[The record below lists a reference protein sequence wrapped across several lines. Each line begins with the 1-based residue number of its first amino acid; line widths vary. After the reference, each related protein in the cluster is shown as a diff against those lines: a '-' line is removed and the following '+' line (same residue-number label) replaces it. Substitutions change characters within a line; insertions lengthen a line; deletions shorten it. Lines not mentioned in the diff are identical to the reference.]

1 MFVSSGHFIAP
12 FQQFNLISNKSTQLK
27 IVLQLSFEILSHYY
41 ITKTRTDS
49 VMNTEQTSKNIF
61 MYIDSVIFGL

>member
-27 IVLQLSFEILSHYY
+27 IVLQLSFEILSHY
-41 ITKTRTDS
+41 INKTRTDS

>member
-12 FQQFNLISNKSTQLK
+12 FQQFNLISNISTQLK
-27 IVLQLSFEILSHYY
+27 IVLQLSFEILSHY
-41 ITKTRTDS
+41 INKTRTDS

>member
-12 FQQFNLISNKSTQLK
+12 FQQFNLISNISTQLK

-41 ITKTRTDS
+41 INKTRTDS
-49 VMNTEQTSKNIF
+49 VMNTERTSKNIF

>member
-41 ITKTRTDS
+41 INKTRTDS